1 MFLQMYQTGLL
12 AVAPVE
18 LDYVRAMTRLKA
30 TYSVSPSVEHRADVV
45 IVLESRGGSKSG
57 GMARNPDYAKQLSR
71 ILRVLQKSECTI
83 TRIEVLSKN
92 ALRTRAERKLNLK
105 FPIQM
110 SQVASIERL
119 RQEIQA
125 AQRTVSQ
132 RPGASGGNSTKR
144 IGIWVRSGSVVPALG
159 LDFLL
164 RRE

>member
-1 MFLQMYQTGLL
+1 MYQTGLL

-132 RPGASGGNSTKR
+132 RPGASGGNATKR
-144 IGIWVRSGSVVPALG
+144 IGIWVKVGSNVPSVG
-159 LDFLL
+159 LKTLIS
-164 RRE
+164 EN

>member
-1 MFLQMYQTGLL
+1 MYQTGLL

-110 SQVASIERL
+110 SHVASIERL

-144 IGIWVRSGSVVPALG
+144 VGIWVKVGPHVSSVG
-159 LDFLL
+159 LDLL
-164 RRE
+164 LSK

>member
-1 MFLQMYQTGLL
+1 MYQTGLS
-12 AVAPVE
+12 PVP
-18 LDYVRAMTRLKA
+18 LLVIDYVRAMTRLRA
-30 TYSVSPSVEHRADVV
+30 SYFVSPTAEHRADVLV
-45 IVLESRGGSKSG
+45 VLESRGGSKSG
-57 GMARNPDYAKQLSR
+57 GKSRNPDYAKQLSR

-92 ALRTRAERKLNLK
+92 AFRTRAERKLKLK

-132 RPGASGGNSTKR
+132 RPGASGGNTTKR
-144 IGIWVRSGSVVPALG
+144 IGIWVKVGLHVSSVG
-159 LDFLL
+159 LDALL
-164 RRE
+164 RK